1 MKLIVLAVALLV
13 ATVVTTAAQFPA
25 QFEKTQWDAVYTLE
39 QARRGE
45 PLYNEHCAPCHA
57 QDMTG
62 GETAPPLAGGVFAAN
77 WTELTLGDIFERIRI
92 SMPAN
97 NPAALTRAQK
107 ADVLAYMLYRGGY
120 PTGDMELPQQTEF
133 LKAIGFLAQ
142 KPAAK

>member
-1 MKLIVLAVALLV
+1 MKPIVLAGALFVASV
-13 ATVVTTAAQFPA
+13 AVSAAQFPA

-45 PLYNEHCAPCHA
+45 PLYNEHCASCHA
-57 QDMTG
+57 HDMTG

-97 NPAALTRAQK
+97 NPGALTRAQK

-120 PTGDMELPQQTEF
+120 PTGEMELPQQTEF

-142 KPAAK
+142 KPAGK

>member
-1 MKLIVLAVALLV
+1 MKLIVPALVLLA
-13 ATVVTTAAQFPA
+13 ATVAAAAQFPA
-25 QFEKTQWDAVYTLE
+25 QFEKTQWDAVYTLD

-57 QDMTG
+57 HDMTG

-97 NPAALTRAQK
+97 NPSALTRAQK

-120 PTGDMELPQQTEF
+120 PTGEMELPQQTEF

-142 KPAAK
+142 KPSPK